1 MSMNASAF
9 TCGFSLCNESF
20 NENSNRVRSSISL
33 RENPFMGFS
42 NQDARNPTL
51 WDSEPVVYSIVNN
64 YVTCDKGLVEVTSK
78 SSKSSSE
85 EELNISKRNCKGV
98 RIKKITEL
106 QLDRRRSS
114 VAAITPTHIEQ
125 IKNDIQAFES
135 DLKECVINTCFSK
148 VVPIK
153 IKTFKNIVGE
163 GVPGTTGDKEL
174 DWVKLETI
182 YNNTFIKVIDVVE
195 HDLNHNLLYPI
206 SYLLDLKSIES
217 DPLVKSFSHDIIF
230 NVYNYLQFLE
240 VNNVTMGY
248 RHLIVLANVP
258 DMDNAYWN
266 GRYLTF
272 GSGTKLHTPLT
283 SSAIVGHELTHA
295 LIQTVC
301 DLEYQGHSGALNE
314 SYADIFGVCYEFY
327 IKEKYQKTLGWEIG
341 KECNFLMRNM
351 KSPHECQQPERMY
364 DLYYFNP
371 NENIDNGGVHTNSG
385 IINHVFFKLQER
397 IGYKKAFNMFVLILY
412 QLLNNSN
419 FHHFRSIF
427 LKVGTRFCNLDVLVD
442 IMNSHIF

>member
-1 MSMNASAF
+1 MS
-9 TCGFSLCNESF
+9 CGFSLCNESF

-33 RENPFMGFS
+33 F
-42 NQDARNPTL
+42 QD
-51 WDSEPVVYSIVNN
+51 EPVVYSIVNN

-78 SSKSSSE
+78 SSKSSSD
-85 EELNISKRNCKGV
+85 EELNMSKKNCKGV
-98 RIKKITEL
+98 RIKKIQENPKVFLSEL

-125 IKNDIQAFES
+125 IKNDIQTFES
-135 DLKECVINTCFSK
+135 DLKECVIHTCFSK

-153 IKTFKNIVGE
+153 IKTFKNV
-163 GVPGTTGDKEL
+163 VGDKSL
-174 DWVKLETI
+174 DWIKLETI

-206 SYLLDLKSIES
+206 SYLLDLKSIKS

-230 NVYNYLQFLE
+230 NVYNYLHFLE
-240 VNNVTMGY
+240 VNNITMGY
-248 RHLIVLANVP
+248 RHLVVLANVP

-272 GSGTKLHTPLT
+272 GSGTKMHTPLT

-295 LIQTVC
+295 LIQNVC
-301 DLEYQGHSGALNE
+301 DLEYRGHSGALNE
-314 SYADIFGVCYEFY
+314 AFADIFGVCFEFY
-327 IKEKYQKTLGWEIG
+327 INERYQTLGWEIG

-364 DLYYFNP
+364 DLFYFNP
-371 NENIDNGGVHTNSG
+371 NEYIDNGGVHTNSG

-427 LKVGTRFCNLDVLVD
+427 LKVGMRFCNLDVLVD